1 MSDFECFLSG
11 SRKDV
16 ISREQAHLENGHQ
29 IDMSVF

>member
-16 ISREQAHLENGHQ
+16 ISREQAHLENDHQ